1 MAICI
6 NKDYNCLNDEVRLSK
21 KKLDNFINSILK
33 TDMILDENI
42 LSKNEYDKAIEG
54 WKHFCDFE

>member
-21 KKLDNFINSILK
+21 KKLDNFINLILK
-33 TDMILDENI
+33 TDMILDQNI
-42 LSKNEYDKAIEG
+42 SSKNDYDKAIEG
-54 WKHFCDFE
+54 

>member
-54 WKHFCDFE
+54 